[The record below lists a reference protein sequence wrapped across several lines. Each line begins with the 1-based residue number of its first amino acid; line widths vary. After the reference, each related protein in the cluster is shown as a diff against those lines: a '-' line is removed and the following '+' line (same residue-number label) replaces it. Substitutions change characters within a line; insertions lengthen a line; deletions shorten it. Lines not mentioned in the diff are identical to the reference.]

1 MDKVFGA
8 AFGLLSMEILNS
20 KWIYIGLAIL
30 EYSIT
35 GGSVNHMEIT
45 LALGGGGS
53 KGHSH
58 IGVIRRLEK
67 AGFQIRG
74 VAGTSFGGLI
84 AVLYALGY
92 SPDKIEETLASL
104 DQSQFY
110 GHGPNDG
117 PSLVGL
123 AGVTR
128 LLEEM
133 IGDSTFDDLKLPCVL
148 TAVDLKSGREVL
160 LSTGRLVDAML
171 ATIAMPGVFPAR
183 YIDGLELVDG
193 GTLDPVPVAPA
204 RMLAPRLPVVA
215 VVLTL
220 PMGIPAQSWR
230 IPFQKYWAGRI
241 FSRLLSRMRY
251 DSVWD
256 IFSRSL
262 DITSR
267 AVTQYRLEVDRP
279 EVIIRPQVY
288 DIDTLD
294 VVDIHEVAKKGEEAV
309 EAALPQLR
317 SLFTWRSRWRRTI
330 GVYNHR
336 SV

>member
-1 MDKVFGA
+1 MD
-8 AFGLLSMEILNS
+8 
-20 KWIYIGLAIL
+20 
-30 EYSIT
+30 
-35 GGSVNHMEIT
+35 IT

-58 IGVIRRLEK
+58 VGVIRRLEK
-67 AGFQIRG
+67 EGFRIRA
-74 VAGTSFGGLI
+74 VAGTSFGGLV
-84 AVLYALGY
+84 AVLYALGNSPDQIEELFASVDQTQFYGY
-92 SPDKIEETLASL
+92 SPD
-104 DQSQFY
+104 
-110 GHGPNDG
+110 DG
-117 PSLVGL
+117 PSLMGL

-128 LLEEM
+128 LLEEK
-133 IGDSTFDDLKLPCVL
+133 IGDCTFEDLKIACVL
-148 TAVDLKSGREVL
+148 TAVDLKSGQEVL
-160 LSTGRLVDAML
+160 ISKGRLVDAIL

-183 YIDGLELVDG
+183 YVDGLELVDG

-230 IPFQKYWAGRI
+230 LPFDRYWAGRI
-241 FSRLLSRMRY
+241 VSSLLSRMRY

-267 AVTQYRLEVDRP
+267 AMTQYRLEVDRP

-294 VVDIHEVAKKGEEAV
+294 VVDVREVARRGEEAV

-317 SLFTWRSRWRRTI
+317 SLFTWRNRMRRTM
-330 GVYNHR
+330 GVYNQR
-336 SV
+336 SL

>member
-1 MDKVFGA
+1 MD
-8 AFGLLSMEILNS
+8 
-20 KWIYIGLAIL
+20 
-30 EYSIT
+30 
-35 GGSVNHMEIT
+35 IT

-58 IGVIRRLEK
+58 VGVIRRLEK
-67 AGFQIRG
+67 EGFRIRA
-74 VAGTSFGGLI
+74 VAGTSFGGLV
-84 AVLYALGY
+84 AALYALGN
-92 SPDKIEETLASL
+92 SPDEIEELFASV
-104 DQSQFY
+104 DQTQFY
-110 GHGPNDG
+110 GHAPDDG
-117 PSLVGL
+117 PSLMGL

-128 LLEEM
+128 LLEER
-133 IGDSTFDDLKLPCVL
+133 IGDCTFEDLKIPCVL
-148 TAVDLKSGREVL
+148 TAVDLKSGQEVL
-160 LSTGRLVDAML
+160 LSKGRLVDAIL

-183 YIDGLELVDG
+183 YVDGLELVDG

-230 IPFQKYWAGRI
+230 LPFHNYWAGRI
-241 FSRLLSRMRY
+241 VSTLLSRMRY
-251 DSVWD
+251 DTVWD

-267 AVTQYRLEVDRP
+267 AMTQYRLQVDRP
-279 EVIIRPQVY
+279 EIIIRPQVY

-294 VVDIHEVAKKGEEAV
+294 VVDVHEVVKRGEEAV

-317 SLFTWRSRWRRTI
+317 SLFTWRNRMRRTM

-336 SV
+336 SL

>member
-1 MDKVFGA
+1 MD
-8 AFGLLSMEILNS
+8 
-20 KWIYIGLAIL
+20 
-30 EYSIT
+30 
-35 GGSVNHMEIT
+35 IT

-53 KGHSH
+53 KGNSH
-58 IGVIRRLEK
+58 IGVLRRLEK
-67 AGFQIRG
+67 EGVRIRG

-92 SPDKIEETLASL
+92 TPDELEELFASA

-110 GHGPNDG
+110 GHAPNDG
-117 PSLVGL
+117 PSLMGL

-128 LLEEM
+128 LLEEK
-133 IGDSTFDDLKLPCVL
+133 IGDKTFSDLKIPCVL
-148 TAVDLKSGREVL
+148 TAVDLRSGQEVL
-160 LSTGRLVDAML
+160 LKEGRLVDAML

-183 YIDGLELVDG
+183 YIDGLELIDG

-215 VVLTL
+215 VVLTM

-230 IPFQKYWAGRI
+230 LPFQKYWAGRLV
-241 FSRLLSRMRY
+241 SSLLSKTRY

-256 IFSRSL
+256 VFSRSL

-267 AVTQYRLEVDRP
+267 AVTQYRLEMDRP

-288 DIDTLD
+288 DIETLD
-294 VVDIHEVAKKGEEAV
+294 VVDVHDVVQRGEAAA

-317 SLFTWRSRWRRTI
+317 SLFTWRNRWRRSR
-330 GVYNHR
+330 GAYNQR

>member
-1 MDKVFGA
+1 MD
-8 AFGLLSMEILNS
+8 
-20 KWIYIGLAIL
+20 
-30 EYSIT
+30 
-35 GGSVNHMEIT
+35 IT

-53 KGHSH
+53 RGNAH

-67 AGFQIRG
+67 EGFRIRG

-92 SPDKIEETLASL
+92 TPDEMEETFASF

-110 GHGPNDG
+110 GHAPNDG
-117 PSLVGL
+117 PSLIGL

-133 IGDSTFDDLKLPCVL
+133 IGEKTFADLKLPCVL
-148 TAVDLKSGREVL
+148 TAVDLKSGNEVL
-160 LSTGRLVDAML
+160 LREGRLVDAML
-171 ATIAMPGVFPAR
+171 ATIAIPGIFPPR
-183 YIDGLELVDG
+183 YVDGLELVDG
-193 GTLDPVPVAPA
+193 ATLDPVPVAPA

-215 VVLTL
+215 VVLTRPVGTSAQPWRL
-220 PMGIPAQSWR
+220 PLN
-230 IPFQKYWAGRI
+230 KHWAGRI
-241 FSRLLSRMRY
+241 FSSLLSKMRY

-267 AVTQYRLEVDRP
+267 AVTQYRLAMDRP
-279 EVIIRPQVY
+279 EVVVRPQVHE
-288 DIDTLD
+288 INTLD
-294 VVDIHEVAKKGEEAV
+294 VVDIHEVVKSGEAAMES
-309 EAALPQLR
+309 ALPQLR
-317 SLFTWRSRWRRTI
+317 SLFTWRNRWRRSI
-330 GVYNHR
+330 GAYNQR

>member
-1 MDKVFGA
+1 MDV
-8 AFGLLSMEILNS
+8 
-20 KWIYIGLAIL
+20 
-30 EYSIT
+30 
-35 GGSVNHMEIT
+35 T

-53 KGHSH
+53 KGNAH

-67 AGFQIRG
+67 EGFRIKG
-74 VAGTSFGGLI
+74 VAGTSFGGLV

-92 SPDKIEETLASL
+92 SPDKMEEIFASL
-104 DQSQFY
+104 DPSQFY
-110 GHGPNDG
+110 GHAPNDG
-117 PSLVGL
+117 PSLMGL

-133 IGDSTFDDLKLPCVL
+133 IGDKTFADLNLPCVL
-148 TAVDLKSGREVL
+148 TAVDLKSGQEVL
-160 LSTGRLVDAML
+160 LKNGRLVDAML
-171 ATIAMPGVFPAR
+171 ATIAMPGIFPAR

-215 VVLTL
+215 VVLTR
-220 PMGIPAQSWR
+220 PMGSPAQSWR
-230 IPFQKYWAGRI
+230 IPLQKYWAGRI
-241 FSRLLSRMRY
+241 VSSLLSKMRY

-267 AVTQYRLEVDRP
+267 AVTQYRLEMDRP
-279 EVIIRPQVY
+279 EVIIRPQVH

-294 VVDIHEVAKKGEEAV
+294 VVDIRDVAKRGEVAV

-317 SLFTWRSRWRRTI
+317 SLFTWRNRWRRSI
-330 GVYNHR
+330 GAYNHR

>member
-1 MDKVFGA
+1 MDV
-8 AFGLLSMEILNS
+8 
-20 KWIYIGLAIL
+20 
-30 EYSIT
+30 
-35 GGSVNHMEIT
+35 T

-53 KGHSH
+53 KGNAH

-67 AGFQIRG
+67 EGFRIKG
-74 VAGTSFGGLI
+74 VAGTSFGGLV

-92 SPDKIEETLASL
+92 SPDKMEEIFASL
-104 DQSQFY
+104 DPSRFY
-110 GHGPNDG
+110 GHAPNDG
-117 PSLVGL
+117 PSLMGL

-133 IGDSTFDDLKLPCVL
+133 IGDKTFADLNLPCVL
-148 TAVDLKSGREVL
+148 TAVDLKSGQEVL
-160 LSTGRLVDAML
+160 LKNGRLVDAML
-171 ATIAMPGVFPAR
+171 ATIAMPGIFPAR

-215 VVLTL
+215 VVLTR
-220 PMGIPAQSWR
+220 PMGSPAQSWR
-230 IPFQKYWAGRI
+230 IPLQKYWAGRI
-241 FSRLLSRMRY
+241 VSSLLSKMRY

-267 AVTQYRLEVDRP
+267 AVTQYRLEMDHP
-279 EVIIRPQVY
+279 EVIIRPQVH

-294 VVDIHEVAKKGEEAV
+294 VVDIRDVAKRGEVAV

-317 SLFTWRSRWRRTI
+317 SLFTWRNRWRRSI
-330 GVYNHR
+330 GAYNHR

>member
-1 MDKVFGA
+1 MD
-8 AFGLLSMEILNS
+8 
-20 KWIYIGLAIL
+20 
-30 EYSIT
+30 
-35 GGSVNHMEIT
+35 IT
-45 LALGGGGS
+45 LALGGGGA
-53 KGHSH
+53 KGNSH
-58 IGVIRRLEK
+58 IGVIRRLERE
-67 AGFQIRG
+67 GVRVRG

-92 SPDKIEETLASL
+92 SADQLEELFASA
-104 DQSQFY
+104 DPNQFY
-110 GHGPNDG
+110 GHAPNDG
-117 PSLVGL
+117 PSLMGL

-128 LLEEM
+128 LLEKRL
-133 IGDSTFDDLKLPCVL
+133 GDATFADLKLPCVL
-148 TAVDLKSGREVL
+148 TAVDLKSGNEVL
-160 LSTGRLVDAML
+160 LTKGRLVDAML
-171 ATIAMPGVFPAR
+171 ATIAMPGVFPPR

-215 VVLTL
+215 VVLTM

-230 IPFQKYWAGRI
+230 LPLQKYWAGRLV
-241 FSRLLSRMRY
+241 SSLLTRMRY

-267 AVTQYRLEVDRP
+267 AVTQYRLEMDRP

-294 VVDIHEVAKKGEEAV
+294 VVDVHEVAKRGEAAV

-317 SLFTWRSRWRRTI
+317 SLFTWRNRWRRSI
-330 GVYNHR
+330 GVHHQR

>member
-1 MDKVFGA
+1 MDV
-8 AFGLLSMEILNS
+8 
-20 KWIYIGLAIL
+20 
-30 EYSIT
+30 
-35 GGSVNHMEIT
+35 T

-53 KGHSH
+53 KGNAH

-67 AGFQIRG
+67 EGFRIKG
-74 VAGTSFGGLI
+74 VAGTSFGGLV

-92 SPDKIEETLASL
+92 SPDKMEEIFASL
-104 DQSQFY
+104 DPSQFY
-110 GHGPNDG
+110 GHAPNDG
-117 PSLVGL
+117 PSLMGL

-133 IGDSTFDDLKLPCVL
+133 IGDKTFADLNLPCVL
-148 TAVDLKSGREVL
+148 TAVDLKSGQEVL
-160 LSTGRLVDAML
+160 LKNGRLVDAML
-171 ATIAMPGVFPAR
+171 ATIAMPGIFPAR

-215 VVLTL
+215 GGLARA
-220 PMGIPAQSWR
+220 MGLPAQSWR
-230 IPFQKYWAGRI
+230 IPLQKYWAGRI
-241 FSRLLSRMRY
+241 VSSLLSKMRY

-267 AVTQYRLEVDRP
+267 AVTQYRLEMDRP
-279 EVIIRPQVY
+279 EVIIRPQVH

-294 VVDIHEVAKKGEEAV
+294 VVDIRDVAKRGEVAV

-317 SLFTWRSRWRRTI
+317 SLFTWRNRWRRSI
-330 GVYNHR
+330 GAYNHR

>member
-1 MDKVFGA
+1 MD
-8 AFGLLSMEILNS
+8 
-20 KWIYIGLAIL
+20 
-30 EYSIT
+30 
-35 GGSVNHMEIT
+35 IT

-58 IGVIRRLEK
+58 VGVIRRLEK
-67 AGFQIRG
+67 EGFRIRA
-74 VAGTSFGGLI
+74 VAGTSFGGLV
-84 AVLYALGY
+84 AVLYALGN
-92 SPDKIEETLASL
+92 SPDQIEELFASV
-104 DQSQFY
+104 DQTQFY
-110 GHGPNDG
+110 GHSPDDG
-117 PSLVGL
+117 PSIMGL

-128 LLEEM
+128 LLEEK
-133 IGDSTFDDLKLPCVL
+133 IGDCTFEDLKISCVL
-148 TAVDLKSGREVL
+148 TAVDLKSGQEVL
-160 LSTGRLVDAML
+160 ISKGRLVDAIL
-171 ATIAMPGVFPAR
+171 ATIAMPGIFPAR
-183 YIDGLELVDG
+183 YVDGLELVDG

-230 IPFQKYWAGRI
+230 LPFDRYWAGRI
-241 FSRLLSRMRY
+241 VSSLLSRMRY

-267 AVTQYRLEVDRP
+267 AMTQYRLEVDRP

-294 VVDIHEVAKKGEEAV
+294 VVDVREVARRGEEAV

-317 SLFTWRSRWRRTI
+317 SLFTWRNRMRRTM
-330 GVYNHR
+330 GVYNQR
-336 SV
+336 SL

>member
-1 MDKVFGA
+1 MD
-8 AFGLLSMEILNS
+8 
-20 KWIYIGLAIL
+20 
-30 EYSIT
+30 
-35 GGSVNHMEIT
+35 IT

-53 KGHSH
+53 KGNSH

-67 AGFQIRG
+67 EGFRIRG

-117 PSLVGL
+117 PSLIGL

-128 LLEEM
+128 LLQKM
-133 IGDSTFDDLKLPCVL
+133 IGDATFGDLKLPCIL
-148 TAVDLKSGREVL
+148 TAVDLKSGNEVL
-160 LSTGRLVDAML
+160 LKKGRLVDAML

-204 RMLAPRLPVVA
+204 RGLAPRLPVVA

-220 PMGIPAQSWR
+220 PMGVPAQSWR
-230 IPFQKYWAGRI
+230 LPLQKYWAGRI
-241 FSRLLSRMRY
+241 VSRLISRMRY

-279 EVIIRPQVY
+279 EIIIRPQVY

-294 VVDIHEVAKKGEEAV
+294 IVDVHEVAKKGEEAV
-309 EAALPQLR
+309 EAALPELR
-317 SLFTWRSRWRRTI
+317 SLFTWRNRWRRTM

-336 SV
+336 SL

>member
-1 MDKVFGA
+1 MD
-8 AFGLLSMEILNS
+8 
-20 KWIYIGLAIL
+20 
-30 EYSIT
+30 IT
-35 GGSVNHMEIT
+35 V
-45 LALGGGGS
+45 ALGGGGA

-58 IGVIRRLEK
+58 IGVLRQLEK
-67 AGFQIRG
+67 EGFRVKA

-92 SPDKIEETLASL
+92 SPDKIEEMFASA

-110 GHGPNDG
+110 GHAPNDG
-117 PSLVGL
+117 PSLIGL

-133 IGDSTFDDLKLPCVL
+133 IGDQTFDDLELPCVL
-148 TAVDLKSGREVL
+148 TAVDLKSGNEVL
-160 LSTGRLVDAML
+160 LSKGRLVDAML
-171 ATIAMPGVFPAR
+171 ATIAMPGIFPAR

-193 GTLDPVPVAPA
+193 GTIDPVPVAAA

-215 VVLTL
+215 VVLTM

-230 IPFQKYWAGRI
+230 IPLQKYWAGRI
-241 FSRLLSRMRY
+241 VSRLLSKMRY
-251 DSVWD
+251 ATVWD
-256 IFSRSL
+256 VFSRSL

-279 EVIIRPQVY
+279 DVIIRPQVY

-294 VVDIHEVAKKGEEAV
+294 IVDVREVAKLGEAAA

-317 SLFTWRSRWRRTI
+317 SLFTLRNRWRRSM

-336 SV
+336 SL

>member
-1 MDKVFGA
+1 MD
-8 AFGLLSMEILNS
+8 
-20 KWIYIGLAIL
+20 
-30 EYSIT
+30 
-35 GGSVNHMEIT
+35 IT
-45 LALGGGGS
+45 LALGGGGA
-53 KGHSH
+53 KGNSH

-67 AGFQIRG
+67 EGFRVRG

-92 SPDKIEETLASL
+92 SPDKIEETFASL
-104 DQSQFY
+104 DQTQFY
-110 GHGPNDG
+110 GHAPDDG
-117 PSLVGL
+117 PSLMGL

-133 IGDSTFDDLKLPCVL
+133 IGDTTFADLKIPCVL
-148 TAVDLKSGREVL
+148 TAVDLKSGQEVL
-160 LSTGRLVDAML
+160 LSKGRVVDAML
-171 ATIAMPGVFPAR
+171 ATIAMPGIFPPR
-183 YIDGLELVDG
+183 YVDGLELVDG
-193 GTLDPVPVAPA
+193 GTLDPVPVVPA

-215 VVLTL
+215 VVLTM
-220 PMGIPAQSWR
+220 PMGVPPQTWR
-230 IPFQKYWAGRI
+230 LPFQRYWFGRI
-241 FSRLLSRMRY
+241 VSRVLSKMRY

-256 IFSRSL
+256 VFSRSL

-267 AVTQYRLEVDRP
+267 AVTQYRLEMDRP

-294 VVDIHEVAKKGEEAV
+294 IVDVHEVVKRGEEAV

-317 SLFTWRSRWRRTI
+317 SLFTWRNRWRRSF
-330 GVYNHR
+330 GVYNQR